1 MVGRA
6 PQPLVSAAMTAIEDR
21 SFRDRFLT
29 PRVARAMTSPASI
42 LLLGGAAAVGIVAG
56 GPLVGAVVG
65 IGAYAGKVLA
75 AVPRR
80 GRAEM
85 IDPGSLRSPWRDYVL
100 ETQFAE
106 ARYDKVLRGAASGP
120 LKDRLTQIGDRIH
133 DGVREAWRIAQR
145 GQMLEDGLHQ
155 LQPAAAERQL
165 QQALIEA
172 QRNPSDSN
180 RRRIESLQSQVATA
194 QRLQDVTRDA
204 AERLRLLDA
213 RLDEAVARA
222 IELSLSG
229 DTVQLSGLDSDVD
242 NLVGEM
248 EALRQALE
256 ETGGG
261 TAQMEVN

>member
-1 MVGRA
+1 
-6 PQPLVSAAMTAIEDR
+6 MTAIEDR

-29 PRVARAMTSPASI
+29 PRVARAITAPSSI
-42 LLLGGAAAVGIVAG
+42 LLLGGVAAAGIVLAG
-56 GPLVGAVVG
+56 PVVGAVVG

-80 GRAEM
+80 GRDDA
-85 IDPGSLRSPWRDYVL
+85 IDPASLRAPWRDYVR

-106 ARYDKVLRGAASGP
+106 ARYDKVLRGARPGP
-120 LKDRLTQIGDRIH
+120 LKDRLAQIGERIH

-145 GQMLEDGLHQ
+145 GQQLEDGLHQ
-155 LQPAAAERQL
+155 LQPSQAQRQL
-165 QQALIEA
+165 QQAQMEA
-172 QRNPSDSN
+172 ERAPSDSN
-180 RRRIESLQSQVATA
+180 RQRVQSLQSQVATA
-194 QRLQDVTRDA
+194 HRLEAVTQDA

-229 DTVQLSGLDSDVD
+229 DSVQLSGLGSDVD

-261 TAQMEVN
+261 TAQMGVT